1 MSALPPILEPKQ
13 LLRAGVSLFDLVTTE
28 GRAAMINDIVVNL
41 SIGAKANSASDYAVS
56 LATALNAHLTGIIFL
71 YGPTMP
77 VSRGY
82 VPPELEVIERHNQA
96 GVEAARES
104 FTVASTRAGVKAESL
119 TVSASLVSA
128 GDQFGQIARR
138 FDLAVVG
145 QAQPETKMVE
155 ENIIEAALF
164 DSGGPVIIVPY
175 IQQMPLK
182 LDHIMVCWD
191 GSRAAA
197 RAIRDAIPFLRRAGR
212 IEVVMVTNE
221 ASKQDQ
227 IERADIGAHLARHGL
242 NAAIRRMPFGDVDVA
257 ALLLSHAADE
267 DVDFIVMGGYGHSRL
282 REFVLGGVTRSMLR
296 TMTVPV
302 LMSH

>member
-1 MSALPPILEPKQ
+1 
-13 LLRAGVSLFDLVTTE
+13 
-28 GRAAMINDIVVNL
+28 MIKDVIVNL
-41 SIGAKANSASDYAVS
+41 SVGAKANSASDYAIS
-56 LATALNAHLTGIIFL
+56 LAAALNAHLTGIIFL

-77 VSRGY
+77 VSRAGY
-82 VPPELEVIERHNQA
+82 VPPELEVLERHN
-96 GVEAARES
+96 EAAVKAVRES
-104 FTVASTRAGVKAESL
+104 FTAASTRTGVNAESL

-145 QAQPETKMVE
+145 QAEPETKMVE

-175 IQQMPLK
+175 IQRAPLR

-197 RAIRDAIPFLRRAGR
+197 RAIRDAMPFLRRAGR
-212 IEVVMVTNE
+212 IEVVNVTNE
-221 ASKQDQ
+221 RGKQDQ
-227 IERADIGAHLARHGL
+227 IECADIGAHLAHHGL
-242 NAAIRRMPFGDVDVA
+242 NVVIKRIPLGDVDVA
-257 ALLLSHAADE
+257 AVLLSHAADE

-296 TMTVPV
+296 TMTAPV